1 MNKKRKIK
9 VIGIFFYS
17 LFVIK
22 FVFPTWTPDIKGI
35 NSISTLQ
42 QIEING
48 TKMEVMI
55 RGKNQSNPIIIF
67 VHGGPGCSEIPYV
80 RKYQDL
86 LEENFTIVHYDQ
98 RGSGKSYHF
107 FEDYS
112 NVTTDLHVDD
122 LLELTDYITERF
134 GQEKVLLIGHSFGTY
149 IGMKAAS
156 KAPDKFSAYIGIG
169 QVADTVQS
177 ELDSLRYTINQA
189 KLAGNMSDVKKLENL
204 KSSVE
209 NGEKF
214 TPRNLVR
221 KYGGAAKLI
230 NDNMDYYL
238 GFLFGPEYNFLDAI
252 RFVKG
257 VSITQSILLSEERK
271 QHITSI
277 IDRFEVPCFFVMG
290 QYDYMT
296 SVSAAQTYFAKIEAP
311 VKEFIIFDESAHYPQ
326 FEQKELFANW
336 LNETWRELD
345 KK

>member
-1 MNKKRKIK
+1 MNRKKKIIG
-9 VIGIFFYS
+9 VGIFFFS
-17 LFVIK
+17 LVVIK
-22 FVFPTWTPDIKGI
+22 FVFPTWTPNIKGI

-48 TKMEVMI
+48 TKLEVMI
-55 RGKNQSNPIIIF
+55 RGNNQSNPIIIF

-86 LEENFTIVHYDQ
+86 LEKNFTIVHYDQ

-112 NVTTDLHVDD
+112 NLTTDLHVDD
-122 LLELTDYITERF
+122 LLELTDYITERL

-169 QVADTVQS
+169 QVGDTVQS
-177 ELDSLRYTINQA
+177 ELDSLKYTINQA
-189 KLAGNMSDVKKLENL
+189 KLAGNMGDVKKLENL

-209 NGEKF
+209 NGEEL

-221 KYGGAAKLI
+221 KYGGAARLI
-230 NDNMDYYL
+230 NDNLDYYL
-238 GFLFGPEYNFLDAI
+238 GFLFGPEYNLLDVI
-252 RFVKG
+252 RYVKG
-257 VSITQSILLSEERK
+257 VSLSQGILIREERQQSI
-271 QHITSI
+271 TSM
-277 IDRFEVPCFFVMG
+277 IDHLEVPCFFVMG

-296 SVSAAQTYFAKIEAP
+296 SVNAAKAYFSKIEAP
-311 VKEFIIFDESAHYPQ
+311 IKEFIIFDESAHYPQ

-336 LNETWRELD
+336 LNETWGELD